1 MFSLSIEEE
10 NDGFLFHIKEREK
23 KVKEIDDDSDDDYY
37 D

>member
-10 NDGFLFHIKEREK
+10 SDGFLFHIEEREK
-23 KVKEIDDDSDDDYY
+23 KAKEIDDSDDDYY